1 MNTDVADLL
10 HESIDRLTEG
20 ERVPPG
26 LADRAF
32 HCHRQRSIA
41 LRAAVATGTALAAAG
56 VAVTVVTS
64 TAVTVPGGAAR
75 STVPRVTARD
85 ASYVFRQTERALTMA
100 ERENLVEEI
109 HTVGHHYGLGLT
121 QVSTVHFN
129 AGGTGTVIRQ
139 AGPTAAQEMI
149 WSYRGQLR
157 EQGLDAAGRPVF
169 DATGTTARSP
179 AGPKSVLMRVSGT
192 GIDFRAKTWWHAAVR
207 LRLPASAHPAACTS
221 AYLPP
226 PVGSTVDWP
235 AVIRTALSCGHYR
248 IAGQQQLGTA
258 RAIKLISVKPDGPYS
273 ETLWVSPATYLP
285 MRLTWHWLDQR
296 GAGPGTLTGDF
307 RWLRPTAANLANLRV
322 TVPHGFR
329 QEHSGG
335 LPVPGMSF

>member
-32 HCHRQRSIA
+32 HRHRQRSIA

-64 TAVTVPGGAAR
+64 TAVTVPGGVAR

-85 ASYVFRQTERALTMA
+85 ASYVFRQTEQALTMA

-129 AGGTGTVIRQ
+129 GGGTGTVIRQ

-157 EQGLDAAGRPVF
+157 EQGLDAVGRPVF
-169 DATGTTARSP
+169 DASGTTARSP

-192 GIDFRAKTWWHAAVR
+192 GIDYRAKTWWHAAVR
-207 LRLPASAHPAACTS
+207 LRLPASAHPAACAS

-235 AVIRTALSCGHYR
+235 AEIRTALSCGHYR

-258 RAIKLISVKPDGPYS
+258 RAIKLVSVKPDGPYS

>member
-10 HESIDRLTEG
+10 RESIDRVTEG
-20 ERVPPG
+20 ERLPAD

-32 HCHRQRSIA
+32 RRHRQRSIA
-41 LRAAVATGTALAAAG
+41 LRAAVATGTALVAAG
-56 VAVTVVTS
+56 VAV

-75 STVPRVTARD
+75 PAAPRLTARD
-85 ASYVFRQTERALTMA
+85 ASYVFRQTERALTVA
-100 ERENLVEEI
+100 RRENLIEEI

-121 QVSTVHFN
+121 QVNTVHFN
-129 AGGTGTVIRQ
+129 GGGTGTVIRQ
-139 AGPTAAQEMI
+139 MGPTAAQEMI

-169 DATGTTARSP
+169 DASGTTARSP
-179 AGPKSVLMRVSGT
+179 AGPKSVHMRVSGT
-192 GIDFRAKTWWHAAVR
+192 GIDYRAKTWWHAA
-207 LRLPASAHPAACTS
+207 LRLNLPVSAQPAPCAS

-235 AVIRTALSCGHYR
+235 AEIRTALSCGHYR

-258 RAIKLISVKPDGPYS
+258 RAIKLVSVKPDGPYS

-307 RWLRPTAANLANLRV
+307 RWLRPTAANLANMRV

>member
-10 HESIDRLTEG
+10 HESIDQLTEG
-20 ERVPPG
+20 ERLPAD

-32 HCHRQRSIA
+32 HRHRQRSIA
-41 LRAAVATGTALAAAG
+41 LRAAVATGTALAAVG
-56 VAVTVVTS
+56 VAV

-75 STVPRVTARD
+75 PAPPRLTARD
-85 ASYVFRQTERALTMA
+85 ASYVFHQTERALTVA
-100 ERENLVEEI
+100 HRENLIEEI

-129 AGGTGTVIRQ
+129 GGGTGTVIRQ

-169 DATGTTARSP
+169 DASSTTARS
-179 AGPKSVLMRVSGT
+179 AVGRRSVLMTVSGT
-192 GIDFRAKTWWHAAVR
+192 GIDYPAKTWWHAALR
-207 LRLPASAHPAACTS
+207 LRLPASAAPAACTS

-226 PVGSTVDWP
+226 PVGGTVDWP
-235 AVIRTALSCGHYR
+235 AEIHAALSCGHYR
-248 IAGQQQLGTA
+248 IAGQQRLGTA
-258 RAIKLISVKPDGPYS
+258 RAIKLVSVKPDGPYS

-285 MRLTWHWLDQR
+285 MRLTWHWLYHR

-307 RWLRPTAANLANLRV
+307 RWLRPTAANLASLQAP
-322 TVPHGFR
+322 VPHGLR

>member
-1 MNTDVADLL
+1 MNTDIADLL

-20 ERVPPG
+20 ERIPAG

-32 HCHRQRSIA
+32 HRHRQRSIA
-41 LRAAVATGTALAAAG
+41 LRAAVATGTVLAAAG

-64 TAVTVPGGAAR
+64 TAETVPGGVAR
-75 STVPRVTARD
+75 STAPGVTARD

-100 ERENLVEEI
+100 ERENLIEEI
-109 HTVGHHYGLGLT
+109 HTVGHHYRLGLT
-121 QVSTVHFN
+121 QVNAVHFN
-129 AGGTGTVIRQ
+129 GGGTGTVIRQ

-157 EQGLDAAGRPVF
+157 ERGLDAAGRPLF
-169 DATGTTARSP
+169 DASSATARAP
-179 AGPKSVLMRVSGT
+179 AGRKSVRMTVSGT
-192 GIDFRAKTWWHAAVR
+192 GIDYRAKTWWHAALR
-207 LRLPASAHPAACTS
+207 LRLPASAAPPACTS

-235 AVIRTALSCGHYR
+235 AEIHAALSCGHYR
-248 IAGQQQLGTA
+248 IAGQQRLGTA
-258 RAIKLISVKPDGPYS
+258 RATKLVSVKPDGPYS

-285 MRLTWHWLDQR
+285 MRLTWHWLDHR
-296 GAGPGTLTGDF
+296 GAGSGTLTGDF
-307 RWLRPTAANLANLRV
+307 RWLHPTAANLRSLRV
-322 TVPHGFR
+322 TVPPGFR

-335 LPVPGMSF
+335 LPVPGISF

>member
-20 ERVPPG
+20 ERLPVG

-32 HCHRQRSIA
+32 HRHRQRSIA
-41 LRAAVATGTALAAAG
+41 LRAAVATGTALAAVG
-56 VAVTVVTS
+56 VAV
-64 TAVTVPGGAAR
+64 TAVTVPDGAAR
-75 STVPRVTARD
+75 PAAPRLTARD
-85 ASYVFRQTERALTMA
+85 ASYVFRQTERALTVA
-100 ERENLVEEI
+100 HLENLIEEI

-129 AGGTGTVIRQ
+129 GGGTGTVIRQ

-169 DATGTTARSP
+169 DASSTTTRSA
-179 AGPKSVLMRVSGT
+179 AGRKPVVMRVSGT
-192 GIDFRAKTWWHAAVR
+192 GIDYRAKTWWHAALR
-207 LRLPASAHPAACTS
+207 LKLPASAAPAACTS

-235 AVIRTALSCGHYR
+235 AEIHAALSCGHYR
-248 IAGQQQLGTA
+248 IAGQQRLGTA
-258 RAIKLISVKPDGPYS
+258 RAIKLVSVKPDGPYS

-285 MRLTWHWLDQR
+285 MRLTWHWLDHR

-307 RWLRPTAANLANLRV
+307 RWLRPTPASLASLQAM
-322 TVPHGFR
+322 VPHGFR